1 MITRYSR
8 PEMRAVWTD
17 ENKLKL
23 WLQIELLASEA
34 LVKEGVVPTR
44 DCKKIKVGCAKWF
57 ANLPGLVARQRELEK
72 VLNHDVIAFTT
83 AVAEAIN
90 DKASRWFHFG
100 LTSSDVGDTCYA
112 VQMQQ
117 SADLLI
123 ADVKKLLPVIARR
136 AWEYKFTPCIGRSH
150 GIHAEPTTF
159 GLKLALMHD
168 EFKRALR
175 RLETAREVVS
185 VGKISGA
192 VGTSAHLSPRVEAYV
207 CKKLGLRPAP
217 IATQV
222 VQRDI
227 HAEFQSAMAL
237 VGASIERW
245 TVEFRHLQRT
255 EVLEAEEP
263 FSKGQK
269 GSSAM
274 PHKRNPI
281 TWERLTGLA
290 RVLRGNALAA
300 LENVALWHERDISHS
315 SVERIIFPD
324 SCTLLDYMFGLL
336 TRLMDGLAVYPENMK
351 KNLGLSLGMWNS
363 QTVLLAL
370 IRKGLTR
377 EAAYK
382 LVQDASMKTWEVK
395 HAGRDDADFVEV
407 LKATPEVAKH
417 FKRGELEK
425 LCSLAFHFKEV
436 NRRFK
441 RIGAIVIPDN
451 RTKKTKVT
459 KKLETG
465 RFVFFAPSKFHS
477 TARRR
482 PTAGLPPAEMLSP
495 ASYNQKT
502 SLALFV
508 PSRIRL
514 RDILSRPHF
523 PNRLYACPIRH
534 LLSSP
539 RFHTSPQFSLA

>member
-8 PEMRAVWTD
+8 PEMRAIWTD
-17 ENKLKL
+17 ENKLKI

-34 LVKEGVVPTR
+34 LVKEGVVPAR
-44 DCKKIKVGCAKWF
+44 DFKKIKAGCDKWF
-57 ANLPGLVARQRELEK
+57 ADLPGLVARQRELEK
-72 VLNHDVIAFTT
+72 TLNHDVIGFTT

-90 DKASRWFHFG
+90 DQASRWFHFG

-112 VQMQQ
+112 VQMMQ

-123 ADVKKLLPVIARR
+123 ADVKAARAAIAKR
-136 AWEYKFTPCIGRSH
+136 AKEHKFTPCIGRSH
-150 GIHAEPTTF
+150 GIQAEPTTF
-159 GLKLALMHD
+159 GLKLALMYD
-168 EFKRALR
+168 EFGRALE
-175 RLETAREVVS
+175 RLERVREVVA

-207 CKKLGLRPAP
+207 CKKLGITAAP

-227 HAEFQSAMAL
+227 HAEFQNTLAL
-237 VGASIERW
+237 IGASIERW
-245 TVEFRHLQRT
+245 AVEFRHLQRT

-263 FSKGQK
+263 FTKGQK

-290 RVLRGNALAA
+290 RVLRGNSVAA

-324 SCTLLDYMFGLL
+324 SCTLLDYMFSLL

-377 EAAYK
+377 DEAYH
-382 LVQDASMKTWEVK
+382 LVQRNAMKTWDVK
-395 HAGRDDADFVEV
+395 HAGRDDADFLEV
-407 LKATPEVAKH
+407 IKSDPAVAKH
-417 FKRGELEK
+417 FKKDELEK
-425 LCSLAFHFKEV
+425 LCSLDFHLKEV
-436 NRRFK
+436 KERFK
-441 RIGAIVIPDN
+441 
-451 RTKKTKVT
+451 
-459 KKLETG
+459 KL
-465 RFVFFAPSKFHS
+465 
-477 TARRR
+477 
-482 PTAGLPPAEMLSP
+482 GL
-495 ASYNQKT
+495 
-502 SLALFV
+502 
-508 PSRIRL
+508 
-514 RDILSRPHF
+514 
-523 PNRLYACPIRH
+523 
-534 LLSSP
+534 
-539 RFHTSPQFSLA
+539 